1 MDVLYRFAK
10 SLIDPVVIIVLLL
23 TAGTLASLT
32 RRKKRESFFLVSALV
47 LLYVLSITPI
57 SGALGRWLEQ
67 DYSAP
72 VQTGRLDVV
81 IVLGGGVV
89 EPAGTGETLPSAQ
102 TASRLL
108 RAVQVFH
115 QNGAARLLCAAKGAG
130 WKTEAEVMAAS
141 AEKLG
146 VPREKILIDPLSEN
160 TRGHAVEA
168 NRRFA
173 DKSIRIGLVTS
184 AYHMKRAERE
194 FRVYFAN
201 VVPIPS
207 DFLASRSKEVR
218 AVDFVPNAGSLFK
231 SAVAL
236 HEMAGNLWYMLKRS

>member
-108 RAVQVFH
+108 RAVELLRES
-115 QNGAARLLCAAKGAG
+115 GAAHLLCAGRG
-130 WKTEAEVMAAS
+130 VGRTSEGDVMAAA
-141 AEKLG
+141 AERLG
-146 VPREKILIDPLSEN
+146 VPREKILVDPVSEN
-160 TRGHAVEA
+160 TRGHAAEA
-168 NRRFA
+168 DRRFA
-173 DKSIRIGLVTS
+173 DKTLRIGLVTS
-184 AYHMKRAERE
+184 AYHLKRAERE
-194 FRVYFAN
+194 FRAYFAD

-207 DFLASRSKEVR
+207 DFLATRPQGIR

-231 SAVAL
+231 SAVAF
-236 HEMAGNLWYMLKRS
+236 HEAAGNLWYRLKRS